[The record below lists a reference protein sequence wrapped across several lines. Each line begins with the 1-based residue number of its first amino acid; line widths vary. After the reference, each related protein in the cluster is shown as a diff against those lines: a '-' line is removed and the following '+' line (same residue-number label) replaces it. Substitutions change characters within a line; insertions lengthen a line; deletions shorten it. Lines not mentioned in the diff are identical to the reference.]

1 MNYIEL
7 HCTSELLH
15 EIEANGN
22 FGGNEEN
29 GILELYYSIDDEFDQ
44 GIGATDEN
52 GREEIISEFKG
63 VRFLD
68 SDGKEFSEFVSQL
81 ISKKL
86 SK

>member
-29 GILELYYSIDDEFDQ
+29 GTLELYYSIDEEFEQ

-52 GREEIISEFKG
+52 GREETINEGIG
-63 VRFLD
+63 VRYLD
-68 SDGKEFSEFVSQL
+68 SEGKEFSEFVSRAIYKAL
-81 ISKKL
+81 
-86 SK
+86 

>member
-52 GREEIISEFKG
+52 GREETINEGIG
-63 VRFLD
+63 VRYLD
-68 SDGKEFSEFVSQL
+68 SEGKEFSEFVSRAIYKAL
-81 ISKKL
+81 
-86 SK
+86 

>member
-15 EIEANGN
+15 EIEVNGN

-29 GILELYYSIDDEFDQ
+29 GTLELYYSIDDEFEQ

-52 GREEIISEFKG
+52 GREETINEGIG
-63 VRFLD
+63 VRYLD
-68 SDGKEFSEFVSQL
+68 SEGKEFSEFVSRAIYKAL
-81 ISKKL
+81 
-86 SK
+86 